1 MQTNGNNSDLQR
13 AAIRPTSAPPVDV
26 YENDDEILVVAD
38 MPGARS
44 DSVTVKLE
52 KDELYISAVRDGDT
66 DGQLL
71 AGGRRDCEYRRTF
84 LIPRG
89 VDAERHLGGDEP
101 GGAEGS
107 PAQDRR
113 REAASHP
120 GQDRQ
125 LAGTNR
131 TRDPGE
137 RGGSLRVP
145 RTMPHFTRRLW

>member
-89 VDAERHLGGDEP
+89 VDPNGISAEISQGVLKVHLPKTADVKP
-101 GGAEGS
+101 
-107 PAQDRR
+107 
-113 REAASHP
+113 
-120 GQDRQ
+120 
-125 LAGTNR
+125 
-131 TRDPGE
+131 
-137 RGGSLRVP
+137 RVIQVK
-145 RTMPHFTRRLW
+145 TVN

>member
-1 MQTNGNNSDLQR
+1 MQTNGNNNDLQR

-89 VDAERHLGGDEP
+89 VDPNGISAEMSQGVLKVHLPKTADVKP
-101 GGAEGS
+101 
-107 PAQDRR
+107 
-113 REAASHP
+113 
-120 GQDRQ
+120 
-125 LAGTNR
+125 
-131 TRDPGE
+131 
-137 RGGSLRVP
+137 RVIQVK
-145 RTMPHFTRRLW
+145 TVN

>member
-1 MQTNGNNSDLQR
+1 MQTNGNNTDLQR

-52 KDELYISAVRDGDT
+52 KDELYIAAVRDGDT

-89 VDAERHLGGDEP
+89 VDPNGISAEMSQGVLKVRLPKTADVKP
-101 GGAEGS
+101 
-107 PAQDRR
+107 
-113 REAASHP
+113 
-120 GQDRQ
+120 
-125 LAGTNR
+125 
-131 TRDPGE
+131 
-137 RGGSLRVP
+137 RVIQVK
-145 RTMPHFTRRLW
+145 TVN

>member
-1 MQTNGNNSDLQR
+1 MQTNGNNLGDLQR

-52 KDELYISAVRDGDT
+52 KDELYIAAVREGEAQGDGQGDGN
-66 DGQLL
+66 GQLL

-89 VDAERHLGGDEP
+89 VDPSGISAEMSQGVLTVHLPKTADVKP
-101 GGAEGS
+101 
-107 PAQDRR
+107 
-113 REAASHP
+113 
-120 GQDRQ
+120 
-125 LAGTNR
+125 
-131 TRDPGE
+131 
-137 RGGSLRVP
+137 RVIQVK
-145 RTMPHFTRRLW
+145 TVN

>member
-52 KDELYISAVRDGDT
+52 KDELYISAVRDGET

-89 VDAERHLGGDEP
+89 VDPNGISAEMSQGVLKVHLPKTADVKP
-101 GGAEGS
+101 
-107 PAQDRR
+107 
-113 REAASHP
+113 
-120 GQDRQ
+120 
-125 LAGTNR
+125 
-131 TRDPGE
+131 
-137 RGGSLRVP
+137 RVIQVK
-145 RTMPHFTRRLW
+145 TVN

>member
-13 AAIRPTSAPPVDV
+13 AAIRPTAAPPVDV

-89 VDAERHLGGDEP
+89 VDPNGISAEMSQGVLKVHLPKTADVKP
-101 GGAEGS
+101 
-107 PAQDRR
+107 
-113 REAASHP
+113 
-120 GQDRQ
+120 
-125 LAGTNR
+125 
-131 TRDPGE
+131 
-137 RGGSLRVP
+137 RVIQVK
-145 RTMPHFTRRLW
+145 TVN

>member
-52 KDELYISAVRDGDT
+52 KDELYISSVRDGDT

-89 VDAERHLGGDEP
+89 VDPNGISAEMSQGVLKVHLPKTADVKP
-101 GGAEGS
+101 
-107 PAQDRR
+107 
-113 REAASHP
+113 
-120 GQDRQ
+120 
-125 LAGTNR
+125 
-131 TRDPGE
+131 
-137 RGGSLRVP
+137 RVIQVK
-145 RTMPHFTRRLW
+145 TVN

>member
-1 MQTNGNNSDLQR
+1 MQTNGNDSDQQR

-52 KDELYISAVRDGDT
+52 KDELYISAVRDGET

-89 VDAERHLGGDEP
+89 VDPSGISAEMSQGVLKVHLPKTADVKP
-101 GGAEGS
+101 
-107 PAQDRR
+107 
-113 REAASHP
+113 
-120 GQDRQ
+120 
-125 LAGTNR
+125 
-131 TRDPGE
+131 
-137 RGGSLRVP
+137 RVIQVK
-145 RTMPHFTRRLW
+145 TVN

>member
-89 VDAERHLGGDEP
+89 VDPNGISAEMSQGVLKVHLPKTADVKP
-101 GGAEGS
+101 
-107 PAQDRR
+107 
-113 REAASHP
+113 
-120 GQDRQ
+120 
-125 LAGTNR
+125 
-131 TRDPGE
+131 
-137 RGGSLRVP
+137 RVIQVK
-145 RTMPHFTRRLW
+145 TVN

>member
-89 VDAERHLGGDEP
+89 VDPNGISAEMSQGVLKVHLPKTADVKP
-101 GGAEGS
+101 
-107 PAQDRR
+107 
-113 REAASHP
+113 
-120 GQDRQ
+120 
-125 LAGTNR
+125 
-131 TRDPGE
+131 
-137 RGGSLRVP
+137 RVIHVK
-145 RTMPHFTRRLW
+145 TVN